1 MGILASLAPPTS
13 LLLNA
18 ELRLLISSVSF
29 SRWCLLHAMGTV
41 QAKRGAT
48 SKDNTYK
55 VGEVPPPKVTFTE
68 DQLRTKL
75 TDEEYNV
82 TQGKGIDM

>member
-1 MGILASLAPPTS
+1 
-13 LLLNA
+13 
-18 ELRLLISSVSF
+18 
-29 SRWCLLHAMGTV
+29 MGTV